1 MLLGLRPK
9 RKALDLWRFAW
20 LGELCAQPNQTF
32 ESFLITSLSKGIDMK
47 IAKLNINPTSTGINL
62 DVDGAPEGIHIEY
75 EILPDITKA
84 LMECALGN
92 RAATQDD

>member
-1 MLLGLRPK
+1 
-9 RKALDLWRFAW
+9 
-20 LGELCAQPNQTF
+20 
-32 ESFLITSLSKGIDMK
+32 MK

-84 LMECALGN
+84 LMECVLGG
-92 RAATQDD
+92 RLVAQDD

>member
-1 MLLGLRPK
+1 
-9 RKALDLWRFAW
+9 
-20 LGELCAQPNQTF
+20 
-32 ESFLITSLSKGIDMK
+32 MK

-84 LMECALGN
+84 LMECVLGN
-92 RAATQDD
+92 QAATQDD